1 MPNLGLPVI
10 NDQCVQVTLSNE
22 QSHTEN
28 QEEWM
33 TMERELVEENIA
45 EGFFSGSKKALALQQ
60 HDDNRVVCAVGG
72 EFYYYTHARYCLQFI
87 LLMYIIE
94 PAIVHIELHN
104 PLQVSIEL
112 NDIVLGCVHRE
123 SMKPTKES
131 RDAKAEAY
139 EAMIEGT
146 PVPDSNEM
154 FDFGG
159 DFHLQ
164 KITNLTLEPLEK
176 RQASLLCVCATD
188 EVLTAVSM

>member
-28 QEEWM
+28 QDEWM
-33 TMERELVEENIA
+33 TMERQLVEENIA
-45 EGFFSGSKKALALQQ
+45 KGFFSGSKKALALQQ

-72 EFYYYTHARYCLQFI
+72 KYHYSTLYCI
-87 LLMYIIE
+87 LLTCITE

-104 PLQVSIEL
+104 PLQVPIEL

-123 SMKPTKES
+123 SMKPSKEN

-139 EAMIEGT
+139 EVMIEGT

-164 KITNLTLEPLEK
+164 KISNLTLEPLEK
-176 RQASLLCVCATD
+176 RQASY
-188 EVLTAVSM
+188 S